1 MNIVANLENGIYKI
15 VEVMAKASVRYTY
28 AKETEKQNLEAEM
41 EEDDEYNIWDTHRQ
55 PYAEP
60 TPEEIEAQKAEEDE
74 RTKRDFIARFTIQYA
89 ENMPP
94 AEAKAKA
101 TALYETL
108 KEELR
113 TSERGKILRMY

>member
-1 MNIVANLENGIYKI
+1 MNIIPTLENGIYKI

-28 AKETEKQNLEAEM
+28 AKEAEKQNIEAEM
-41 EEDDEYNIWDTHRQ
+41 EEDTIWDAHRQ

-60 TPEEIEAQKAEEDE
+60 TPEEIEAQKAEEGE

-89 ENMPP
+89 ENIPP